1 MPFEDIIREIELI
14 RSRINHHPA
23 YYSKIHDRARNWL
36 VKESNRHSLAIED
49 INSFNKNINDYNNNN
64 IKKKKKR
71 KSKKK
76 KECKELSNLQE
87 AWTHLTDYGITL
99 ASLSTLGKIVEP
111 VGHNLNSFRRTQ
123 CIVGHSSPP
132 SCDSVPN
139 HIDNLLHRI
148 DDINLNP
155 VTKSIE
161 FHLDFLSIHPYDDG
175 NGRSSRL
182 VQNYILQSAGYS
194 PCLVPIG
201 EREHYIKTLRD
212 AILDREHGK
221 SHFHKPSENELLL
234 RSYLSEKVLTTTK
247 SLEKEIN
254 KQKIY
259 EVVLNRNRDNPD
271 FSFYRRFASIIRS
284 YNNFTRGDQNI
295 TVTISSR
302 DDLPKLRIE
311 GDISRKGLDELLS
324 RQTNRK
330 KGSLRNY
337 SITTV
342 YGGKRK

>member
-1 MPFEDIIREIELI
+1 MPFEDINREIELI

-49 INSFNKNINDYNNNN
+49 IKSFNNN
-64 IKKKKKR
+64 IKKKKR
-71 KSKKK
+71 KNKKK

-87 AWTHLTDYGITL
+87 GWKHLNEYGITL
-99 ASLSTLGKIVEP
+99 SSLSTLGKIVEP
-111 VGHNLNSFRRTQ
+111 AGHRFFSFRKTQ
-123 CIVGHSSPP
+123 NLVGHSTPP
-132 SCDSVPN
+132 DALHVPRL
-139 HIDNLLHRI
+139 IDNLLHRI

-161 FHLDFLSIHPYDDG
+161 FHLEFLAIHPYDDG

-201 EREHYIKTLRD
+201 ERGHYIKTLRD
-212 AILDREHGK
+212 AILDRENHK
-221 SHFHKPSENELLL
+221 SRFHDPSENELLL

-247 SLEKEIN
+247 SLEEEIN

-259 EVVLNRNRDNPD
+259 EVVLNRNRNNPD